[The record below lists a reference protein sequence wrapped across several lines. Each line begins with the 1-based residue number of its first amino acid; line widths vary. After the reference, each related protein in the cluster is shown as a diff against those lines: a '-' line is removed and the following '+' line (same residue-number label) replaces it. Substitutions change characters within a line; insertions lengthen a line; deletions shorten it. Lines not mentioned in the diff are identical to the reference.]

1 MRYIPLFLVLVF
13 LAACSEKLEERVTET
28 FDDGKTKR
36 VQYFKG
42 EGEDRYMKKDLFY
55 YENGNKRVEGEYNKE
70 GQKDGKWTYWYE
82 DGKKWSEGYFSE
94 GLNHKKRTTWHE
106 NGEMHYTGTYDK
118 GKRVGVWKFYSEEG
132 ELVKEI
138 DYDNL

>member
-1 MRYIPLFLVLVF
+1 MRYIPLFLVLAF
-13 LAACSEKLEERVTET
+13 LVSCGEKLDEVVAET
-28 FDDGKTKR
+28 HEDGSAKR

-42 EGEDRYMKKDLFY
+42 EGEDRFLRKDLFY
-55 YENGNKRVEGEYNKE
+55 YDNGQKRVEGEYNKD
-70 GQKDGKWTYWYE
+70 GKKDGKWTYWYE
-82 DGKKWSEGYFSE
+82 DGSKWSEGYFKN

-106 NGEMHYTGTYDK
+106 SGEMHYTGTYEE
-118 GKRVGVWKFYSEEG
+118 GERVGVWKFFNEEG